1 MKQKIFLILT
11 LLSAATFTAQAK
23 IDTQALKACGTI
35 KNDQNRLLCYDKAI
49 NGKALNEKS
58 SNTELTATAD
68 DFGLEHK
75 NLDEERVGEIKAVV
89 ISIKKAPYG
98 KLIINLNNDQQ
109 WRQHD
114 SERMLLKKGDKIVIR
129 RGALNSFLLKKD
141 GTNRSIRVKR
151 TK

>member
-1 MKQKIFLILT
+1 MKQKTFLILT

-23 IDTQALKACGTI
+23 IDTQALQACSTI
-35 KNDQNRLLCYDKAI
+35 KNDQSRLLCYDKIIAS
-49 NGKALNEKS
+49 KPSKQP
-58 SNTELTATAD
+58 SNTELAVVAN

-75 NLDEERVGEIKAVV
+75 NIDEDRAGEIKSVV
-89 ISIKKAPYG
+89 TSIKTTPYG

-114 SERMLLKKGDKIVIR
+114 SERMSLKKGDKIEIR

>member
-23 IDTQALKACGTI
+23 IDTQALQACSTI
-35 KNDQNRLLCYDKAI
+35 KNDQSRLLCYDKAI
-49 NGKALNEKS
+49 IGKGLKKESKVAVAKE
-58 SNTELTATAD
+58 SN

-75 NLDEERVGEIKAVV
+75 DINDERAKEIKAIV
-89 ISIKKAPYG
+89 ISIKKTPYG
-98 KLIINLNNDQQ
+98 KLIINLSNGQQ
-109 WRQHD
+109 WRQND
-114 SERMLLKKGDKIVIR
+114 SERISLKQGDKIVIR
-129 RGALNSFLLKKD
+129 RGVFNSFLLKKD